1 MRKLNSNSLK
11 DQLHAN
17 LHQKFNHSGVDSE
30 RLVLLKK
37 LLLDFVSSFV
47 ESHKYYN
54 RNESLHPA
62 YDFDT
67 SHGQNGHVSHSHL
80 SHTNDV
86 SHSPPR
92 SNYENSS
99 EHITINT
106 HPNAN
111 ISSNTNNLP
120 SNSHD
125 SAMNL
130 SATINQ
136 MIDDTLNSSANHRQ
150 ESNPRMS
157 HTDHQIRHSHS
168 EQQSFNT
175 SHHLTSEKDP
185 EERVRYQSE
194 QNDEMHDS
202 EHHPVNRSPEPIA
215 RQNVTS
221 EPSNISQSTKPR
233 RSKQLE
239 DDEYIPGPKKTPK
252 KVTTDLNSPFTCLR
266 PKLAITEP
274 KNSIS
279 KIIFSVEYRLHRQ
292 RKKSKID
299 SMV

>member
-1 MRKLNSNSLK
+1 MYSNSVK

-54 RNESLHPA
+54 RNENLHPA
-62 YDFDT
+62 YDFD
-67 SHGQNGHVSHSHL
+67 SSQNGHVPHRHVSHGH
-80 SHTNDV
+80 V

-99 EHITINT
+99 EHISMGS

-150 ESNPRMS
+150 ESNPRI
-157 HTDHQIRHSHS
+157 HHSHS
-168 EQQSFNT
+168 EQQSFT
-175 SHHLTSEKDP
+175 SHHLTNEKEV
-185 EERVRYQSE
+185 EEPIRYQSE
-194 QNDEMHDS
+194 ENDEMQN
-202 EHHPVNRSPEPIA
+202 HPVSRSPEPIV
-215 RQNVTS
+215 RQN
-221 EPSNISQSTKPR
+221 EPVRPPESSNSSQSTKPR
-233 RSKQLE
+233 RSKHL
-239 DDEYIPGPKKTPK
+239 DDDDYVPGPKKTPK
-252 KVTTDLNSPFTCLR
+252 KVTQPF
-266 PKLAITEP
+266 
-274 KNSIS
+274 
-279 KIIFSVEYRLHRQ
+279 
-292 RKKSKID
+292 
-299 SMV
+299 

>member
-1 MRKLNSNSLK
+1 MK

-54 RNESLHPA
+54 RNENLHPA

-67 SHGQNGHVSHSHL
+67 SQNGHISHSHG
-80 SHTNDV
+80 SHSHGSHSHV
-86 SHSPPR
+86 SHNHMSRSPSR

-99 EHITINT
+99 EHIPMNS

-150 ESNPRMS
+150 ESNPC
-157 HTDHQIRHSHS
+157 HTNHQIHHSHS
-168 EQQSFNT
+168 DQQSFNS
-175 SHHLTSEKDP
+175 SHHLTNEKEAD
-185 EERVRYQSE
+185 ERVRYQSE
-194 QNDEMHDS
+194 KNGEMNDS
-202 EHHPVNRSPEPIA
+202 EDHPVSHSPEPIV
-215 RQNVTS
+215 RQIEPLRSS

-233 RSKQLE
+233 RSKQF
-239 DDEYIPGPKKTPK
+239 DDDDYILGPKKTPK
-252 KVTTDLNSPFTCLR
+252 KVSHPYQPVPNLFQTCPRHEFGINRTQTALN
-266 PKLAITEP
+266 
-274 KNSIS
+274 
-279 KIIFSVEYRLHRQ
+279 
-292 RKKSKID
+292 
-299 SMV
+299 